1 MAAWMKVADKCNG
14 RSFPLQTLLLHVKY
28 KVGRFVAKRKIQA
41 VDLSSCDFERVDVDV
56 GEIVIFT

>member
-1 MAAWMKVADKCNG
+1 MVDWMKVADKCNG
-14 RSFPLQTLLLHVKY
+14 RSFSLQTLLLHVRY
-28 KVGRFVAKRKIQA
+28 KVGEFAAKRKIQA